1 MCWVDIRL
9 EEMFPAL
16 HDIISVRGNNYVRFM
31 QFIYLWL
38 PLVSAVQGAGGAAV
52 NEREKA
58 PQGRFYAQNRDIE
71 LGDQR

>member
-1 MCWVDIRL
+1 MV
-9 EEMFPAL
+9 PAL
-16 HDIISVRGNNYVRFM
+16 HDSVSVRGNNYWFM
-31 QFIYLWL
+31 RLYLFVVASCERC
-38 PLVSAVQGAGGAAV
+38 PSAGGAAV